1 MRSLLMILF
10 CGAFAISCVSAC
22 ALAQESPPPPEM
34 RAAGKMVQDA
44 SGREFTALSALAKEQ
59 DQNQKLVA
67 ELKAA
72 QDKLKDAEAKL
83 SAAKTNSDT
92 APAVPAGKEP

>member
-1 MRSLLMILF
+1 MRSLLMVLF
-10 CGAFAISCVSAC
+10 CGVFAVSCVAAA
-22 ALAQESPPPPEM
+22 ALAQEASSPPEM
-34 RAAGKMVQDA
+34 RAAGKMMQDA

-59 DQNQKLVA
+59 DTNQKLAA

-83 SAAKTNSDT
+83 ATAKPNSDT
-92 APAVPAGKEP
+92 APAAPAGKEP

>member
-10 CGAFAISCVSAC
+10 CGVFAISCVSVC

-34 RAAGKMVQDA
+34 RAAGKMLDDA
-44 SGREFTALSALAKEQ
+44 KSQEFTALRELARQQ
-59 DQNQKLVA
+59 DANQKLAA
-67 ELKAA
+67 ELKTA

-83 SAAKTNSDT
+83 ATAKPNSDT
-92 APAVPAGKEP
+92 TPAAPAGKEP